1 MDIEKLIEKLKNAA
15 GGPEG
20 IKMCHD
26 AATTISALQAE
37 NAQLRVELEYEQEH
51 ANAYHEECEQWE
63 AENEKLRAEIEQ
75 MTACIYYKPGGLCR
89 YGGDDPANVCVFG
102 PCPHEVS
109 AQEFLSELE
118 NVKRERDAA
127 VNAIRTWR
135 FCESCKFGGTPMNY
149 DCLGCYRASKWVWNG
164 QKEG

>member
-1 MDIEKLIEKLKNAA
+1 MDVEKLIEQLNAR
-15 GGPEG
+15 GLSNGSSLGYHCGLYDE
-20 IKMCHD
+20 
-26 AATTISALQAE
+26 AATAISTLQ
-37 NAQLRVELEYEQEH
+37 
-51 ANAYHEECEQWE
+51 

-89 YGGDDPANVCVFG
+89 YGGDDSANVCVFG

>member
-1 MDIEKLIEKLKNAA
+1 MEIEKLIEKLQNAA

-63 AENEKLRAEIEQ
+63 IENAQLRAELEQ
-75 MTACIYYKPGGLCR
+75 VK
-89 YGGDDPANVCVFG
+89 
-102 PCPHEVS
+102 
-109 AQEFLSELE
+109 QES
-118 NVKRERDAA
+118 DAA
-127 VNAIRTWR
+127 VSDMETIMAYGGGNLDT
-135 FCESCKFGGTPMNY
+135 CQYCKNGQCYVRGGTKL
-149 DCLGCYRASKWVWNG
+149 CLPKWRG
-164 QKEG
+164 PQKED

>member
-63 AENEKLRAEIEQ
+63 IENEKLRAELEQ
-75 MTACIYYKPGGLCR
+75 A
-89 YGGDDPANVCVFG
+89 
-102 PCPHEVS
+102 
-109 AQEFLSELE
+109 
-118 NVKRERDAA
+118 KRERDAA
-127 VNAIRTWR
+127 VSDMETIMAYGGGNLDT
-135 FCESCKFGGTPMNY
+135 CQYCKNGQCYVRGGTKL
-149 DCLGCYRASKWVWNG
+149 CLPKWRG
-164 QKEG
+164 PQKED